1 MRFVLVFVLCL
12 LPLPALAQVW
22 THYANARFLYSLDIP
37 PGYEGQGESGN
48 GDGQVFY
55 LPNQR
60 HELLAWGGL
69 LGVTAADLPGE
80 AADRLRADSAAGW
93 AITYQAGTPQWAV
106 WSGTR
111 GDLVLYQRMILLCD
125 GASYAAFRL
134 THPSFDMARGQP
146 LVEGLVRSLRAEG
159 C

>member
-1 MRFVLVFVLCL
+1 MRFVVTLLFCL
-12 LPLPALAQVW
+12 FTLPALAQFW
-22 THYANARFLYSLDIP
+22 THYANGRFGYSLDIP
-37 PGYEGQGESGN
+37 PGYEGEGESAN

-55 LPNQR
+55 LPNGRQ
-60 HELLAWGGL
+60 ELLAWGGL
-69 LGVTAADLPGE
+69 LGVTAQTFPAE
-80 AADRLRADSAAGW
+80 AASRLQSDMNDGW

-125 GASYAAFRL
+125 GASFAAFRL
-134 THPSFDMARGQP
+134 THPLSEMARGQP
-146 LVEGLVRSLRAEG
+146 VVEGLVRSLRAEG